1 MILCTDTTRSEI
13 RKMKTQQQMRAGKQ
27 SGFTLI
33 ELMIVVTIIGV
44 LASIAVPVY
53 RDYTIRT
60 RVSEAA
66 SVFAP
71 VKAEFALFYS
81 ENGTFPRWLT
91 DMQRVPQTP
100 VSYEGEYVS
109 WLRLEYVGTVRR
121 VYIGLKND
129 PRLGPDRPSL
139 RSPVYP
145 NGASQGTIVFTP
157 VTSGGTIR
165 WRVDGESIPPKYL
178 PRP

>member
-60 RVSEAA
+60 RVSETA

-71 VKAEFALFYS
+71 IKAEIGLFWS
-81 ENGTFPRWLT
+81 ENGTFPRALS
-91 DMQRVPQTP
+91 DLRGVAQTP
-100 VSYEGEYVS
+100 ASYKGEYVS
-109 WLRLEYVGTVRR
+109 WLTIDPGTFRD

-129 PRLGPDRPSL
+129 PRLGPPS
-139 RSPVYP
+139 PGG
-145 NGASQGTIVFTP
+145 GASQGIIVFMP

-165 WRVDGESIPPKYL
+165 WRVSGRRIPTKYL